1 MADAMV
7 ATGSL
12 HSLSE
17 PRSPV
22 IRGIDRLSDLG
33 GFVGAL
39 ALVVMTSVVVFEVIS
54 RYVFNEPTSWVTE
67 IGTYLFV
74 AIVFFGM
81 APAQRAN
88 AHIQVEILVDAVP
101 KPWRTRL
108 ELVTLWLGLVFV
120 VFAAWHTARF
130 TFLEYVHGA
139 RDWGLL
145 GTPQWL
151 PQIPMTLGLILFAV
165 AILRDLHELRPPRS
179 VAAQWIVPAVAL
191 SLMLALTVMGRSDWR
206 IPGTRFDWGTIL
218 ICASIIVAMV
228 AWSGWRIAAA
238 TVLAFGSLAL
248 IFYSS
253 RGTSLLWLGS
263 LLGLTLLVLLFTGVR
278 VAFAMGIVGLLGL
291 YFLLP
296 QTQLP
301 VLADRSWTSINSFTL
316 TAVPSFV
323 LMGALLVRSGITT
336 ELFDALV
343 TWFGKTPGGLAH
355 ASVAASATFAAV
367 CGSSLAT
374 AATLGSVAAPEMV
387 RRGYSPRLT
396 YGVVAAGATLGIL
409 IPPSIAMI
417 IYGNVV
423 GVAVTQLFLAGIIPG
438 LLLSLLFM
446 VTVFVWGLVSP
457 SAIPK
462 GESYSWSR
470 KLTSTVGV
478 LPFLFLIAAVLGSL
492 YLGIAT
498 PTEAGAIGAVAAL
511 GMAVKRGRLD
521 WDGFY
526 ACLIDTVKVTAFIM
540 LIVVG
545 AAIMSW
551 VFDYLRL
558 PRAMVQL
565 VTDANLAPWLVFA
578 IIVGIYL
585 ILGCFIESIAMML
598 MTLSVTFPVIVS
610 IGLDP
615 IWFGVV
621 LVLLVEIGLV
631 TPPVGLVLFVLKG
644 MSSDVSLRD
653 IAYGVI
659 PYIFVMLGFIWLLY
673 FFPGIVTWLP
683 KQVG

>member
-1 MADAMV
+1 MADAIV
-7 ATGSL
+7 ATGTL
-12 HSLSE
+12 E
-17 PRSPV
+17 TPEEIRSPV

-33 GFVGAL
+33 GFIGAL
-39 ALVVMTSVVVFEVIS
+39 ALVAMTAIVVFEVIS
-54 RYVFNEPTSWVTE
+54 RYAFNEPTSWVTE

-88 AHIQVEILVDAVP
+88 SHIQVEILVDSVSTE
-101 KPWRTRL
+101 WRTRL
-108 ELVTLWLGLVFV
+108 ELVTLWLGLTFV
-120 VFAAWHTARF
+120 VFTAWHTARF

-179 VAAQWIVPAVAL
+179 VVAQWIVPVVA
-191 SLMLALTVMGRSDWR
+191 LALTAALMAMGRSDWR
-206 IPGTRFDWGTIL
+206 IPGTRFDWGSIL
-218 ICASIIVAMV
+218 ICGAVAVAMV

-238 TVLAFGSLAL
+238 TVIAFGGLAL
-248 IFYSS
+248 VFYLS

-263 LLGLTLLVLLFTGVR
+263 LLGLTLLVLLFAGVR

-296 QTQLP
+296 QAQLP

-343 TWFGKTPGGLAH
+343 AWFGKTPGGLAH

-387 RRGYSPRLT
+387 KRGYSPRLT

-446 VTVFVWGLVSP
+446 VTVFIWGLVSP
-457 SAIPK
+457 GAIPK
-462 GESYSWSR
+462 GEAYSWGR
-470 KLTSTVGV
+470 KLSSAVGV

-521 WDGFY
+521 WDAFY

-644 MSSDVSLRD
+644 MSGNVALRD

>member
-1 MADAMV
+1 MADAVLPNDAVV
-7 ATGSL
+7 AAPPS
-12 HSLSE
+12 
-17 PRSPV
+17 RAAV
-22 IRGIDRLSDLG
+22 IRGIDRIVDG
-33 GFVGAL
+33 AGFVAAL
-39 ALVVMTSVVVFEVIS
+39 ALAAMTAIVVYEVIS
-54 RYVFNEPTSWVTE
+54 RYVFNEPTIWVTE

-74 AIVFFGM
+74 AITFLGM
-81 APAQRAN
+81 AVAQRGN
-88 AHIQVEILVDAVP
+88 AHIRVEILVDSLP
-101 KPWRTRL
+101 TEWRTRL
-108 ELVTLWLGLVFV
+108 ELATLWLALLFTA
-120 VFAAWHTARF
+120 FCTWHGARF

-145 GTPQWL
+145 STPQWL
-151 PQIPMTLGLILFAV
+151 PQLPMTLGLGLFIV
-165 AILRDLHELRPPRS
+165 AMLRDIHELRPPRTPL
-179 VAAQWIVPAVAL
+179 AQWTVPVIAL
-191 SLMLALTVMGRSDWR
+191 VLTLALIGMGRADWR
-206 IPGTRFDWGTIL
+206 LPGTRFDWGSIL
-218 ICASIIVAMV
+218 VCISVVIGMV
-228 AWSGWRIAAA
+228 AWSGWRIALA
-238 TVLAFGSLAL
+238 TTLAFGALAL
-248 IFYSS
+248 VFYLS
-253 RGTSLLWLGS
+253 RGTSQLWLGS
-263 LLGLTLLVLLFTGVR
+263 LLGLTLIVLLFVGVR
-278 VAFAMGIVGLLGL
+278 VAFAMGLVGLLGL

-296 QTQLP
+296 MTQLP
-301 VLADRSWTSINSFTL
+301 VLPDRAWTSINSFTL

-343 TWFGKTPGGLAH
+343 AWFGRTKGGLAH
-355 ASVAASATFAAV
+355 ASVAAAATFAAV

-387 RRGYSPRLT
+387 KRGYSPRLT

-438 LLLSLLFM
+438 LLLSFLFM
-446 VTVFVWGLVSP
+446 VTVFIWGLVSP
-457 SAIPK
+457 RSIPE
-462 GESYSWSR
+462 GEAYPMSR
-470 KLTSTVGV
+470 KIAATVGV
-478 LPFLFLIAAVLGSL
+478 LPFVLLIVAVLGSL

-498 PTEAGAIGAVAAL
+498 PTEAGAIGAVAAFL
-511 GMAVKRGRLD
+511 MAVKRGRLD
-521 WDGFY
+521 ASSLY
-526 ACLIDTVKVTAFIM
+526 ACLLDTVKVTAFIM

-545 AAIMSW
+545 AAVMSW
-551 VFDYLRL
+551 VFDYLKL

-565 VTDANLAPWLVFA
+565 VTDAGLEPWLVFA
-578 IIVGIYL
+578 IIVLIYL

-615 IWFGVV
+615 IWFGVI

-644 MSSDVSLRD
+644 MSDNVSLKD

-659 PYIFVMLGFIWLLY
+659 PFIFLMLGFIWLLY

-683 KQVG
+683 SKIG

>member
-1 MADAMV
+1 MSDAMV
-7 ATGSL
+7 VHAPLAGAPAVPT
-12 HSLSE
+12 
-17 PRSPV
+17 PV
-22 IRGIDRLSDLG
+22 IRAIDRISDAAG
-33 GFVGAL
+33 WIAAL
-39 ALVVMTSVVVFEVIS
+39 ALVVMTGIVVFEVVS
-54 RYVFNEPTSWVTE
+54 RYVFNAPTSWVTE

-74 AIVFFGM
+74 AIVFLGL
-81 APAQRAN
+81 AAAQRAN
-88 AHIQVEILVDAVP
+88 AHIQVEILVDSVSAD
-101 KPWRTRL
+101 WRRRL
-108 ELVTLWLGLVFV
+108 ELATHWLALLFIVFC
-120 VFAAWHTARF
+120 AWHTARF
-130 TFLEYVHGA
+130 TFLDYVHGA

-145 GTPQWL
+145 STPQWL
-151 PQIPMTLGLILFAV
+151 PQLPMTLGLVLFA
-165 AILRDLHELRPPRS
+165 AALLSEIHRLRPPAGP
-179 VAAQWIVPAVAL
+179 VAEWAVPILAALLVVAL
-191 SLMLALTVMGRSDWR
+191 VAMGRSDWR

-218 ICASIIVAMV
+218 VCAAVTAAMV
-228 AWSGWRIAAA
+228 AWSGWRLAAA
-238 TVLAFGSLAL
+238 TVLAFGALAAVFFL
-248 IFYSS
+248 S
-253 RGTSLLWLGS
+253 RGSSQLWLGALLGLS
-263 LLGLTLLVLLFTGVR
+263 LLGLLLVGVR
-278 VAFAMGIVGLLGL
+278 VAVAMGLVGLLGL

-301 VLADRSWTSINSFTL
+301 VLADRAWTSINNFTL

-343 TWFGKTPGGLAH
+343 TWFGRARGGLAH
-355 ASVAASATFAAV
+355 ASVAAAATFAAV

-423 GVAVTQLFLAGIIPG
+423 GVAVTQLFLAGVVPG
-438 LLLSLLFM
+438 LLLALLLM
-446 VTVFVWGLVSP
+446 VTVVVWGLVSP
-457 SAIPK
+457 AAIPH
-462 GESYSWSR
+462 GEAYPLGR
-470 KLTSTVGV
+470 KLASAVGV
-478 LPFLFLIAAVLGSL
+478 LPFLVLIVAVLGSL

-511 GMAVKRGRLD
+511 LLAWRRGRLD
-521 WDGFY
+521 GASLR
-526 ACLIDTVKVTAFIM
+526 ACLLDTVKVTAFIM
-540 LIVVG
+540 LIVMG

-551 VFDYLRL
+551 VFDFLRL

-565 VTDANLAPWLVFA
+565 VTDAGLAPWLVFA
-578 IIVGIYL
+578 IIVVIYL

-610 IGLDP
+610 LGLDP
-615 IWFGVV
+615 LWFGVV

-644 MSSDVSLRD
+644 MSGDVSLRD
-653 IAYGVI
+653 ISYGVI
-659 PYIFVMLGFIWLLY
+659 PFIALMIAFIWLLY
-673 FFPGIVTWLP
+673 AFPGLVTWLP
-683 KQVG
+683 RQIG

>member
-1 MADAMV
+1 MADAIIENV
-7 ATGSL
+7 PNARA
-12 HSLSE
+12 E
-17 PRSPV
+17 PSRSPV
-22 IRGIDRLSDLG
+22 VRAIDGLSDFAG
-33 GFVGAL
+33 AIAAL
-39 ALVVMTSVVVFEVIS
+39 ALAAMTSVVVFEVIS
-54 RYVFNEPTSWVTE
+54 RYVFNEPTTWVTE

-74 AIVFFGM
+74 AVVFLGM
-81 APAQRAN
+81 ASAQRAN
-88 AHIQVEILVDAVP
+88 SHIQVEILVDALSP
-101 KPWRTRL
+101 EWRTRV
-108 ELVTLWLGLVFV
+108 ELVTHWLGLLFV
-120 VFAAWHTARF
+120 VFAAWHCARF

-151 PQIPMTLGLILFAV
+151 PQLPMTIGLVLFA
-165 AILRDLHELRPPRS
+165 AAMLSDIHRLRPPRS
-179 VAAQWIVPAVAL
+179 NAALWVVPVVAL
-191 SLMLALTVMGRSDWR
+191 ALVAFLLAIGRTDWR
-206 IPGTRFDWGTIL
+206 IPGTRFDWGTIA
-218 ICASIIVAMV
+218 ICGALVVAMV
-228 AWSGWRIAAA
+228 AWSGWRIAASV
-238 TVLAFGSLAL
+238 VLGFGALAL
-248 IFYSS
+248 LFYYS
-253 RGTSLLWLGS
+253 RGSSQLWLGL
-263 LLGLTLLVLLFTGVR
+263 LLGLTLLVLLVAGVR

-296 QTQLP
+296 MTQLP

-316 TAVPSFV
+316 TAVPTFV

-343 TWFGKTPGGLAH
+343 CWFGKTPGGLAH

-387 RRGYSPRLT
+387 KRGYSPRLT

-438 LLLSLLFM
+438 LLLALLFM
-446 VTVFVWGLVSP
+446 VTVFVWGWLVP
-457 SAIPK
+457 SAIPV
-462 GESYSWSR
+462 GESYSRQR
-470 KLTSTVGV
+470 KLAATVGV
-478 LPFLFLIAAVLGSL
+478 LPFLLLITAVLGSL

-511 GMAVKRGRLD
+511 LMALKRGKLD

-526 ACLIDTVKVTAFIM
+526 ATLLDTVKVTSFIM

-545 AAIMSW
+545 AAVMSW

-565 VTDANLAPWLVFA
+565 VTDAQLAPWLVMV

-585 ILGCFIESIAMML
+585 VLGCFIESIAMML

-610 IGLDP
+610 LGLDP
-615 IWFGVV
+615 LWFGVV

-644 MSSDVSLRD
+644 MSGDVSLRD
-653 IAYGVI
+653 ISYGVI

-673 FFPGIVTWLP
+673 LFPDIVTWLP
-683 KQVG
+683 RQIG